1 MNKNIV
7 AFDVETTGLSPQ
19 EDYIIQ
25 LAMIKIAADTFQ
37 TIDTRKWYIKPIHAY
52 AITPG
57 AFEAHGL
64 TKEFIE
70 ANGVNLKDIAPEII
84 EFVKDCD
91 YLTYNGNSFDV
102 KFIHKDLAI
111 VGYEFP
117 MEGKVFYDAFSIY
130 KIYHPSTLSAV
141 YKIMTGKDLEDAH
154 DAFADVKA
162 TIAVFEALQKEQNAS
177 LQEWA
182 EMKENQMLS
191 PEGSIRRATNMGEDG
206 DYIVFAVGKYKD
218 AEFCEV
224 LQKDYGYVKWFLANV
239 ASDYTK
245 NMLREYCRRKN
256 AKYTL
261 PS

>member
-7 AFDVETTGLSPQ
+7 TFDVETTGLHPQ

-25 LAMIKIAADTFQ
+25 LAMVKIAADTFQ

-52 AITPG
+52 TITQG

-141 YKIMTGKDLEDAH
+141 YKIMTGKELEDAH
-154 DAFADVKA
+154 DALADVKA
-162 TIAVFEALQKEQNAS
+162 TIAVFEALQKEQNVS
-177 LQEWA
+177 LQELA

-206 DYIVFAVGKYKD
+206 DYIVFAIGKYKD
-218 AEFCEV
+218 AEICAV
-224 LQKDYGYVKWFLANV
+224 LQKDYGYVKWFLTNV

-245 NMLREYCRRKN
+245 NVLREYCKRKN
-256 AKYTL
+256 ARYTL

>member
-25 LAMIKIAADTFQ
+25 LAMVKISTDTFK

-52 AITPG
+52 TITSG

-102 KFIHKDLAI
+102 KFLYKDLAI
-111 VGYEFP
+111 VGYDFP
-117 MEGKVFYDAFSIY
+117 MEDKIFYDAFSIY

-141 YKIMTGKDLEDAH
+141 YKNMTGKELEDAH
-154 DAFADVKA
+154 DAFADVNA
-162 TIAVFEALQKEQNAS
+162 TIAVFEALQKEQNAT
-177 LQEWA
+177 LNEWS

-191 PEGSIRRATNMGEDG
+191 PEGSIRRATNMGDDG

-224 LQKDYGYVKWFLANV
+224 LRKDYGYVKWFLANV
-239 ASDYTK
+239 ASEYTK
-245 NMLREYCRRKN
+245 NMLKKYYMRKTH
-256 AKYTL
+256 KSTL